1 MMKSQIFYVFDEHTD
16 YIRECEKLGFVPVEY
31 EGFRVTKFEKQGRK
45 YNVLGRNECY
55 SGWEINVVHEDVDS
69 FEELMFLLLN
79 SRIYDEKAVSIGLML
94 KNHYNDFLS
103 ELNKGF
109 PQDRFNRKR
118 KKAVKL
124 ITKDI
129 CGKSYEIS
137 EMKELL
143 EICRRIK

>member
-1 MMKSQIFYVFDEHTD
+1 MFDEHTD

-31 EGFRVTKFEKQGRK
+31 EDYRVTKFEKQGKK
-45 YNVLGRNECY
+45 YNVLGKNDCY
-55 SGWEINVVHEDVDS
+55 SGWEINVVDEEVNT

-94 KNHYNDFLS
+94 KNHYSSFLS
-103 ELNKGF
+103 ELDKGF
-109 PQDRFNRKR
+109 PKDMFNRKR

-129 CGKSYEIS
+129 CGKSYKVS
-137 EMKELL
+137 QMKELL
-143 EICRRIK
+143 EICNRIK